1 MDGAYPCAIL
11 WQATSDEEEWR
22 QKQARAQA
30 EYGPRKEKFDEA
42 KEKVLRLK
50 KEGEEKQEE
59 ASAFEGPQRRLT
71 SDQRKAAKELEK
83 AQGDGEAKR
92 ADAQDPGL
100 SRQVRA
106 AGRGA
111 VRRAR
116 RRPGS
121 AQRRARSRVRRQFQS
136 RGLPSRATEGGRV
149 ADFETLGK
157 RLQKAEKKHGGQ
169 SLQELEARMV
179 ETARKLRVKKEEL
192 QIVDTTCTETKAFS
206 RRGTSTSASR

>member
-1 MDGAYPCAIL
+1 MRAFL

-92 ADAQDPGL
+92 ADARKIQVYLAKFAPLVEEQYGERVDDPE
-100 SRQVRA
+100 
-106 AGRGA
+106 
-111 VRRAR
+111 
-116 RRPGS
+116 
-121 AQRRARSRVRRQFQS
+121 ARS
-136 RGLPSRATEGGRV
+136 
-149 ADFETLGK
+149 
-157 RLQKAEKKHGGQ
+157 
-169 SLQELEARMV
+169 V
-179 ETARKLRVKKEEL
+179 EQLKQGPPPIPIPRPPKPRN
-192 QIVDTTCTETKAFS
+192 
-206 RRGTSTSASR
+206 